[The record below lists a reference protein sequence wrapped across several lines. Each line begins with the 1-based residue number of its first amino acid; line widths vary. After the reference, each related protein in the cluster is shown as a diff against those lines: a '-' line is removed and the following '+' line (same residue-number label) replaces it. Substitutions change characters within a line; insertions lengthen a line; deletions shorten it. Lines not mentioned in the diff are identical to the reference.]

1 MEYEMK
7 EGRPKTWDKTKR
19 FYEISHPNGKKEIWK
34 DIRKDHKIDRHN
46 AILNLVCAGIEL
58 KEEREIVDKQ
68 IREEEAMFRS
78 EAYNEITKKQ
88 KLMIKELGLGE

>member
-1 MEYEMK
+1 MTEREKQIRKAYLKVKAESAGM
-7 EGRPKTWDKTKR
+7 
-19 FYEISHPNGKKEIWK
+19 KEIWK

-46 AILNLVCAGIEL
+46 AVLDLVCAGIEL
-58 KEEREIVDKQ
+58 KEAREIVDKQ

-78 EAYNEITKKQ
+78 EAYNEITRRQ